1 MASMLPKHSGTSAFR
16 SISTTFG
23 KGIHRAA
30 KLSSRNPIEMIAG
43 ILILSS
49 FSYFYLFNLAR
60 TSDIFSGTVTRLYP
74 TLVYATADS
83 DFEPLTRHDYTFNN
97 QLAPEAIKI
106 QLKQITVTDGENN
119 MIDRST
125 LASILEFQNS
135 IQHGLLDDHLG
146 SLGYNSLCYKDEGGE
161 CFSSS
166 ISSIFNLDSLS
177 TQDLRQAIQSV
188 PELSQVVFG
197 ELDLNASTASSVLLS
212 FAFNASTTYRQ
223 ELSHLWE
230 QKVSTFNSGNLLSL
244 SNNGKGED
252 AFTWIFIIT
261 RNIIIRIK
269 ELIEM
274 ADNIDIIVI
283 LGGYVM
289 MLTTFVSLYMNMRS
303 MGSRYTLATAVMVNG
318 FFSFMLALLTVHALG
333 VDVYPV
339 VLAEAIPFLA
349 VTIGFERH
357 FKLTKRVFEYSKET
371 PLTKQEIRKTIVRAV
386 DSVALPIARDCIM
399 EITVLALGAK
409 SGVSGLREFCLLSA
423 ILLAYDF
430 IIMFTWYI
438 AVLALKLELLR
449 IREINGTTAA
459 KGTSSSSSSS
469 SASAQTT
476 GTGYIRNTVVK
487 AFSDTTTS
495 NHDNIKHDEPM
506 IGRVKL
512 LMIVGFVAMQLFKV
526 CTTFGGSSGPQ
537 VSIVE
542 PAVNNVL
549 QKLLLQ
555 HRASNVA
562 HLPLLVEVF
571 PPLPFHIASS
581 ADKSFVPD
589 SIRIPLDYLFETYSV
604 YIQHP
609 VISKWISLALFVSLF
624 LNTYLFKVAKQP
636 AKVVMTPAVAAAATV
651 TTAPVAVPAPAPA
664 PVAVSPPA
672 AVKHVV
678 VHEKKRHHH
687 HQHQQQHVGAMRTLE
702 ECVSLTGTP
711 DLLSDE
717 EVILLV
723 QKGKMASYALEKVL
737 GDLERAVSIRR
748 ALISRASMTQSLEG
762 SLLPHVN
769 YHYDKVM
776 GACCENVIGYMPI
789 PVGVAGPMNIDGDM
803 IHIPMA
809 TTEGCLIA
817 SAARGC
823 KAINMGGGATTIITA
838 DGMTR
843 GPCVEFPS
851 IVGAAACKRFIEE
864 DGLEIITNAFNST
877 SRFARLR
884 KMKVAMAGKLVFI
897 RFSTTT
903 GDAMGM
909 NMISKGCEKALS
921 ILSQHFPDMQIISL
935 SGNYCTDKKP
945 AAINWIEGRGK
956 SVVTEA
962 VIPGAV
968 VEKVLKTT
976 VDALV
981 ELNISKNLIGSAM
994 AGSVGGFNAHAAN
1007 ILTAVYLATG
1017 QDPAQNVESSNC
1029 ITLMKAINDGQ
1040 DLHISCSMPS
1050 IEVGTI
1056 GGGTILPPQQS
1067 MLDMLGVRGPH
1078 PTEPGK
1084 NAQRLARIICASVM
1098 AGELSLCAALAAGH
1112 LVKAHMAHNR
1122 VAPAAPATVSE
1133 PIPGTCIKS

>member
-1 MASMLPKHSGTSAFR
+1 MASILPHHSGTSAFR
-16 SISTTFG
+16 SISSVFG

-60 TSDIFSGTVTRLYP
+60 ASDIFSGTVTRLYP
-74 TLVYATADS
+74 TFVYAD
-83 DFEPLTRHDYTFNN
+83 NN
-97 QLAPEAIKI
+97 TLNGFQQLSRNDVTLDNTIEAVKI
-106 QLKQITVTDGENN
+106 QLKQISIVDQEKNV
-119 MIDRST
+119 IDRNT
-125 LASILEFQNS
+125 LATILRFQNT
-135 IQHGLLDDHLG
+135 IEHTLLDDHVG
-146 SLGYNSLCYKDEGGE
+146 QFGYSALCFKNAQGE
-161 CFSSS
+161 CFSQSLTN
-166 ISSIFNLDSLS
+166 IFDKDTIDSD
-177 TQDLRQAIQSV
+177 DLRRSINQHPKLAASI
-188 PELSQVVFG
+188 FG
-197 ELDLNASTASSVLLS
+197 ELDLNASTASSILLS
-212 FAFNASTTYRQ
+212 FAFNASTDYRQ
-223 ELSHLWE
+223 QLSYAWE
-230 QKVSTFNSGNLLSL
+230 QKVSTLSSGDLVSL
-244 SNNGKGED
+244 SNAGHQED
-252 AFTWIFIIT
+252 IFIWAFIIS
-261 RNIIIRIK
+261 RNIVYRIK
-269 ELIEM
+269 ELIDM

-303 MGSRYTLATAVMVNG
+303 MGSRYTLATAVVVNG
-318 FFSFMLALLTVHALG
+318 FFSFMFALLTVNALG

-357 FKLTKRVFEYSKET
+357 FKLTKRVFEFSKET

-409 SGVSGLREFCLLSA
+409 SGISGLREFCLLSA

-430 IIMFTWYI
+430 IIMFTWYT

-449 IREINGTTAA
+449 IREINGTSNKSA
-459 KGTSSSSSSS
+459 K
-469 SASAQTT
+469 AT
-476 GTGYIRNTVVK
+476 GTEYIRSTVVK
-487 AFSDTTTS
+487 AFSDSTTTNNNS
-495 NHDNIKHDEPM
+495 SIKADEPI

-526 CTTFGGSSGPQ
+526 CTTFQGSPGPQ
-537 VSIVE
+537 VSVVE
-542 PAVNNVL
+542 PGVNNVL
-549 QKLLLQ
+549 QKLLEQ
-555 HRASNVA
+555 HRASDMGR
-562 HLPLLVEVF
+562 LPLLVEVF

-581 ADKSFVPD
+581 SYKTIVPD
-589 SIRIPLDYLFETYSV
+589 SIRQPLDYLLETYTV

-609 VISKWISLALFVSLF
+609 VISKWITLALFVSLF

-636 AKVVMTPAVAAAATV
+636 AKAAAAIATTAPTSTTVAAAERKT
-651 TTAPVAVPAPAPA
+651 
-664 PVAVSPPA
+664 
-672 AVKHVV
+672 HL
-678 VHEKKRHHH
+678 HQQHHH
-687 HQHQQQHVGAMRTLE
+687 KHSNKHQSTFAVQGVIRSLE
-702 ECVSLTGTP
+702 ECMQLTQTP
-711 DLLSDE
+711 ESLSDE
-717 EVILLV
+717 EVIMLV

-748 ALISRASMTQSLEG
+748 ALVSRASITKTLES
-762 SLLPHVN
+762 SLLPLHN

-789 PVGVAGPMNIDGDM
+789 PVGVAGPMNIDGDS

-823 KAINMGGGATTIITA
+823 KAINAGGGATTIITA

-843 GPCVEFPS
+843 GPCIEFPS
-851 IVGAAACKRFIEE
+851 IIGAAACKKFIEE
-864 DGLEIITNAFNST
+864 DGAEIITAAFNST

-884 KMKVAMAGKLVFI
+884 KLKVALAGRLVFI

-921 ILSQHFPDMQIISL
+921 VLSEHFPDMQIISL

-956 SVVTEA
+956 SVVAEA

-976 VDALV
+976 VAALV

-1029 ITLMKAINDGQ
+1029 ITLMKAINDNQ

-1056 GGGTILPPQQS
+1056 GGGTILPPQQA

-1084 NAQRLARIICASVM
+1084 NAQRLARIICAAVM

-1122 VAPAAPATVSE
+1122 AAAPPAV
-1133 PIPGTCIKS
+1133 PGSCIKS

>member
-1 MASMLPKHSGTSAFR
+1 MASVLPHHSGTSAFR
-16 SISTTFG
+16 SISSVFG
-23 KGIHRAA
+23 RGIHRAA

-74 TLVYATADS
+74 TFVYADKHTQGFQQLSRNDASLDS
-83 DFEPLTRHDYTFNN
+83 TMD
-97 QLAPEAIKI
+97 AVKI
-106 QLKQITVTDGENN
+106 QLKQISIVDQEKSV
-119 MIDRST
+119 IDRNT
-125 LASILEFQNS
+125 LATILRFQNT
-135 IQHGLLDDHLG
+135 IDHTLLDDHVG
-146 SLGYNSLCYKDEGGE
+146 QFGYSALCFKNAQGE
-161 CFSSS
+161 CFSQSLANIFDTDTVDSDDLARS
-166 ISSIFNLDSLS
+166 IS
-177 TQDLRQAIQSV
+177 QH
-188 PELSQVVFG
+188 PELAASIFG
-197 ELDLNASTASSVLLS
+197 ELDLNTSSASSILLS
-212 FAFNASTTYRQ
+212 FAFNASTDYRQ
-223 ELSHLWE
+223 QLSYAWE
-230 QKVSTFNSGNLLSL
+230 QKVATLSSGDLVSL
-244 SNNGKGED
+244 SNTGNQED
-252 AFTWIFIIT
+252 VFTWVFIIT
-261 RNIIIRIK
+261 RNIVYRIK
-269 ELIEM
+269 ELIDM

-283 LGGYVM
+283 LGGYMM

-303 MGSRYTLATAVMVNG
+303 MGSRYTLATAVVVNG
-318 FFSFMLALLTVHALG
+318 FFSFMFALLTVNALG

-357 FKLTKRVFEYSKET
+357 FKLTKRVFEFSKET

-409 SGVSGLREFCLLSA
+409 SGISGLREFCLLSA

-430 IIMFTWYI
+430 IIMFTWYT

-449 IREINGTTAA
+449 IREINGASNKSA
-459 KGTSSSSSSS
+459 K
-469 SASAQTT
+469 TT
-476 GTGYIRNTVVK
+476 GTGYIRSTVVK
-487 AFSDTTTS
+487 AFSDSTTTNS
-495 NHDNIKHDEPM
+495 SSSIKADEPI

-526 CTTFGGSSGPQ
+526 CTTFQGSSGPQ
-537 VSIVE
+537 VSVVE
-542 PAVNNVL
+542 PGVNNVL
-549 QKLLLQ
+549 EKLLEQ
-555 HRASNVA
+555 HRASDMG

-581 ADKSFVPD
+581 SYKAIVPD
-589 SIRIPLDYLFETYSV
+589 SIRQPLDYLLETYAV

-609 VISKWISLALFVSLF
+609 VISKWITLALFVSLF

-636 AKVVMTPAVAAAATV
+636 AKAAATV
-651 TTAPVAVPAPAPA
+651 AMATVESQKTVATIATVERKTHTHHTHHHKHKPT
-664 PVAVSPPA
+664 A
-672 AVKHVV
+672 AVQGVI
-678 VHEKKRHHH
+678 
-687 HQHQQQHVGAMRTLE
+687 RTLE
-702 ECVSLTGTP
+702 ECMQLTQTP
-711 DLLSDE
+711 ESLSDE
-717 EVILLV
+717 EVIMLV

-748 ALISRASMTQSLEG
+748 ALISRASITKTLES
-762 SLLPHVN
+762 SLLPLHN

-789 PVGVAGPMNIDGDM
+789 PVGVAGPMDIDGDS

-823 KAINMGGGATTIITA
+823 KAINAGGGATTIITA

-851 IVGAAACKRFIEE
+851 IIGAAACKKFIEE
-864 DGLEIITNAFNST
+864 DGAEIITAAFNST

-884 KMKVAMAGKLVFI
+884 KLKVALAGRLVFI

-921 ILSQHFPDMQIISL
+921 ILSEHFPDMQIVSL

-956 SVVTEA
+956 SVVAEA

-976 VDALV
+976 VAALV

-1029 ITLMKAINDGQ
+1029 ITLMKAINDNQ

-1056 GGGTILPPQQS
+1056 GGGTILPPQQA

-1084 NAQRLARIICASVM
+1084 NAQRLARIICAAVM

-1122 VAPAAPATVSE
+1122 AAATPAV
-1133 PIPGTCIKS
+1133 PGSCIKS

>member
-1 MASMLPKHSGTSAFR
+1 MASILSNHSGTSAFR
-16 SISTTFG
+16 SVSSVFG
-23 KGIHRAA
+23 RGIHRAA
-30 KLSSRNPIEMIAG
+30 KLSSRNPIEMIAV

-74 TLVYATADS
+74 TFVYADGNKHG
-83 DFEPLTRHDYTFNN
+83 FQ
-97 QLAPEAIKI
+97 QLSRNDVSLDNAKEAVKI
-106 QLKQITVTDGENN
+106 QLKQISIVDQEKNV
-119 MIDRST
+119 IDRNT
-125 LASILEFQNS
+125 LAAILRFQNTVD
-135 IQHGLLDDHLG
+135 HTLLDDHVG
-146 SLGYNSLCYKDEGGE
+146 QFGYNALCFKDAQGE
-161 CFSSS
+161 CFSQSL
-166 ISSIFNLDSLS
+166 SSIFDVETLD
-177 TQDLRQAIQSV
+177 TADLAKSIRQQ
-188 PELSQVVFG
+188 PELAASIFG
-197 ELDLNASTASSVLLS
+197 ELDMDASTASSILLS
-212 FAFNASTTYRQ
+212 FAFNASTDYRQ
-223 ELSHLWE
+223 QLSFAWE
-230 QKVSTFNSGNLLSL
+230 QKVSTLSSGDLVSL
-244 SNNGKGED
+244 SSSGQQED
-252 AFTWIFIIT
+252 VFTWAFIIT
-261 RNIIIRIK
+261 RNIVYRIK
-269 ELIEM
+269 ELIDM
-274 ADNIDIIVI
+274 ADNIDIVVI
-283 LGGYVM
+283 LGGYMM

-303 MGSRYTLATAVMVNG
+303 MGSRYTLASAVVANG
-318 FFSFMLALLTVHALG
+318 FFSFMFALLTVNAMG

-357 FKLTKRVFEYSKET
+357 FKLTKRVFEFSKET

-386 DSVALPIARDCIM
+386 DSVALPISRDCVM

-409 SGVSGLREFCLLSA
+409 SGISGLREFCLLSA

-430 IIMFTWYI
+430 VIMFSWYT

-449 IREINGTTAA
+449 IREINGTSKT
-459 KGTSSSSSSS
+459 
-469 SASAQTT
+469 SAQTT
-476 GTGYIRNTVVK
+476 GTSYIRRTVVK
-487 AFSDTTTS
+487 AFSDSTTT
-495 NHDNIKHDEPM
+495 NNKPNIKTDEPI

-526 CTTFGGSSGPQ
+526 CSTFQGSSGPQ
-537 VSIVE
+537 VSVVE
-542 PAVNNVL
+542 PGVSSVL
-549 QKLLLQ
+549 QKLLEQ
-555 HRASNVA
+555 HRASEVR

-571 PPLPFHIASS
+571 PPLPFHIASAS
-581 ADKSFVPD
+581 YKTIVPD
-589 SIRIPLDYLFETYSV
+589 SIRQPLDYLLETYAV

-609 VISKWISLALFVSLF
+609 VISKWLTLALFVSLF

-636 AKVVMTPAVAAAATV
+636 TKA
-651 TTAPVAVPAPAPA
+651 APVAPAPAPA
-664 PVAVSPPA
+664 PASAAPMSGKKTHRPAKSHKHTASAAA
-672 AVKHVV
+672 AVNGVV
-678 VHEKKRHHH
+678 
-687 HQHQQQHVGAMRTLE
+687 RTLE
-702 ECVSLTGTP
+702 ECIQLIQTPESL
-711 DLLSDE
+711 SNE
-717 EVILLV
+717 EVIMLV
-723 QKGKMASYALEKVL
+723 QQGKMASYALEKVL
-737 GDLERAVSIRR
+737 GDLERAVTIRR
-748 ALISRASMTQSLEG
+748 ALVSRASMTQTLET
-762 SLLPHVN
+762 SLLPLHN

-789 PVGVAGPMNIDGDM
+789 PVGIAGPLNIDGDS

-823 KAINMGGGATTIITA
+823 KAINAGSGATTIITA

-864 DGLEIITNAFNST
+864 EGAAIITDAFNST

-884 KMKVAMAGKLVFI
+884 KLKVALAGRLVFI

-909 NMISKGCEKALS
+909 NMISKGCEKAISVLAK
-921 ILSQHFPDMQIISL
+921 HFPEMQVISL

-956 SVVTEA
+956 SVVAEA

-976 VDALV
+976 VSALV

-1029 ITLMKAINDGQ
+1029 ITLMKAVNDGR

-1084 NAQRLARIICASVM
+1084 NAQRLARIICAAVM

-1112 LVKAHMAHNR
+1112 LVQAHMAHNR
-1122 VAPAAPATVSE
+1122 AAAPTPPA
-1133 PIPGTCIKS
+1133 PGSCLKS